1 MTCQE
6 FSDQFDLLY
15 NNITSNQAPGL
26 NEWEKSVFLT
36 KAQEEILKNYFNP
49 KSNPKQEGF
58 DATQKRQIDFSV
70 LMKSAELAP
79 VTDSS
84 YVKFDFRSESH
95 PYQFPSDLFLPVN
108 EQVLSG
114 NIPYTVVPISY
125 DEYSRLMSKPYKYPL
140 KYQAWRLMT
149 NKSTTTG
156 TETITVYESTVSS
169 GCKVASYNSRPYII
183 TLTAVEGYEVTL
195 NIYSSLQT
203 LPATMTVNDDKV
215 SISLGLCIDDP
226 LEDADPSDYNIDS
239 AIRRIEGISNYIV
252 LDACSFPN
260 AWLPAEEH
268 QAGTVFW
275 ELTAGKATTKTIT
288 KTTNCPI
295 VELIGRFVS
304 GIKYMIRY
312 IRRPKPIILIDL
324 NGTNSLTINGFTN
337 VTECELPEELHEEI
351 LQRAVELAKI
361 AWQGD
366 VNSTIQTGQRSE

>member
-149 NKSTTTG
+149 NKSTTIG
-156 TETITVYESTVSS
+156 TTVSA
-169 GCKVASYNSRPYII
+169 GCKVVSYNSRPYII

-215 SISLGLCIDDP
+215 SISLGLCIDYP

-239 AIRRIEGISNYIV
+239 AIRRIEGISNYVV

-268 QAGTVFW
+268 QPGTVFW
-275 ELTAGKATTKTIT
+275 ELTAGKATKRPLPRL
-288 KTTNCPI
+288 PI
-295 VELIGRFVS
+295 VL
-304 GIKYMIRY
+304 
-312 IRRPKPIILIDL
+312 
-324 NGTNSLTINGFTN
+324 
-337 VTECELPEELHEEI
+337 
-351 LQRAVELAKI
+351 
-361 AWQGD
+361 
-366 VNSTIQTGQRSE
+366 